1 MMLLKTVF
9 AVDDALVSNEYFPI
23 FEDRNYPFFVTTK
36 SWQFNFIF
44 FGVKYPIVIL
54 GNIYS

>member
-1 MMLLKTVF
+1 MILPKAVF
-9 AVDDALVSNEYFPI
+9 AVDDAFVSNEYFPI

-44 FGVKYPIVIL
+44 FGVK
-54 GNIYS
+54 